1 MDTWLKFC
9 KEKTMNFTEI
19 ETPPRDPKI
28 EQMINT
34 WRGSGAFKFWLPG
47 GLEYKEERKTKKR
60 KGGQS

>member
-1 MDTWLKFC
+1 
-9 KEKTMNFTEI
+9 MNFTEI